1 MNNLKKF
8 STEAD
13 YSAATL
19 NYPAVSWVT
28 ATDNVHFDKS
38 APTPPLPNEIM
49 MAWTAGH
56 SGQDVVLWN
65 GGASLPPSDLF
76 SSLSINDTDLMETV
90 DASATLYNYTTENDT
105 YVVKYELLDSTA
117 TTINDL
123 FSGQLGGGFGSEDS
137 TVDFYVPSQFDEID
151 YLPDNTKNLVV
162 GAETPITEPYALWST
177 LQLSGVYVPDNAVN
191 AYKSAWTSISSTDI
205 HPISEYQGNLPV

>member
-38 APTPPLPNEIM
+38 APTPPTPTNDKVIIASYGGSGLGKFIFYNCEASTSSDI
-49 MAWTAGH
+49 TAITLD
-56 SGQDVVLWN
+56 DVAVEPITCQTVSEN
-65 GGASLPPSDLF
+65 
-76 SSLSINDTDLMETV
+76 V
-90 DASATLYNYTTENDT
+90 DASQLHIAKYDLNTTTVGDWCAANLGCMVGSNHAHVDILY
-105 YVVKYELLDSTA
+105 
-117 TTINDL
+117 
-123 FSGQLGGGFGSEDS
+123 
-137 TVDFYVPSQFDEID
+137 PSQITEVTGGW
-151 YLPDNTKNLVV
+151 PENTKNMVV
-162 GAETPITEPYALWST
+162 EAETPPYAEGLGSAF
-177 LQLSGVYVPDNAVN
+177 QGDGIYVPDTAVG
-191 AYKSAWTSISSTDI
+191 AYKAASEWGSKEEII